1 MLNAMGANGDK
12 YTGKVLSIPSC
23 TTNFLA
29 SLAKAFHE
37 KFGIIK
43 HLMST
48 VDSYTEKLVIA
59 AEMWN
64 SHICFK
70 VVIPMNRL

>member
-1 MLNAMGANGDK
+1 MYLQKLINVNYIYRLMLNAMGANGDK

-48 VDSYTEKLVIA
+48 VDSYTGTQKKIFL
-59 AEMWN
+59 
-64 SHICFK
+64 F
-70 VVIPMNRL
+70 